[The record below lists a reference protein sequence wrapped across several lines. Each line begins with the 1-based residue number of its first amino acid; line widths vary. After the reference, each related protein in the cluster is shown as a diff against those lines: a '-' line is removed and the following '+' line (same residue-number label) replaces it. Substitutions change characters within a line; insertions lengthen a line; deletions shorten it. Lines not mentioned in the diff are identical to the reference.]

1 MIRTSCVHNHLFVM
15 LFTCAATA
23 LTAAPATAQSA
34 AQPAAAQPETAPL
47 VVMNLAAHPDDEDG
61 STLAYYRRGRDAI
74 AYSVIYTRG
83 EGGQNEI
90 GPELYEELG
99 AIRTRETLGA
109 ARRLGTQV
117 FFLNFK
123 DFGFSKTAAETFER
137 WGGRDEVT
145 ARVVYMIR
153 KLKPDVLFTN
163 HDTLTV
169 GPDRQHG
176 HHQAVGLTAYEAF
189 DLAADPSYHPEQL
202 DEPGVDL
209 WQPKR
214 LFHRL
219 WSPEDGPYDLAV
231 PVGRHDEELGTSYAG
246 MAAEGLHAHASQ
258 GMEMFADLVAGWE
271 ATYFEQYRSAV
282 DAPLTDDDLA
292 ANLPPN
298 QTAEPDLDYW
308 IDSGRIPQLP
318 PDAVTVDDTLTV
330 PGQRVHL
337 NWRLEAFPT
346 RPVRLRLFGA
356 LDTTVVLR
364 DDSLPSDDFV
374 IRRTHPPTIPQ
385 HLFQYARFESRPPLG
400 YVVYDARSSR
410 MLAGG
415 YVSMEIAPAL
425 LVETEAE
432 VMRFE
437 QGENAVPY
445 TIRVFDPSVDTLT
458 IAAALSE
465 DAERRVL
472 DQRQSSLTVASNR
485 IEGRARLRLPA
496 ESEPGAYTVSLTAH
510 AAGGTN
516 GPVTEDK
523 FVRARTFEVDVPADL
538 RVGVVASYDRTL
550 DDALTELGV
559 EHVLLD
565 STDLA
570 AGDFEGLHTIVVD
583 IRAYL
588 VRPDLRLYN
597 EQLLEWVREGGHL
610 VVNYQKTF
618 EWNAEHADP
627 FDAGRNNPGNFAPY
641 PLDLGRDRVT
651 RESAPVTVLHP
662 DHPVVTMP
670 NEIDAADWEGWVQ
683 ERGLYFPQTY
693 DERYTELF
701 SLHDPDEPALAGS
714 TLLADVGSGTYLYT
728 ALVWYRQLKEYHPGA
743 YKMFANMISLP
754 FADGRTAGL

>member
-1 MIRTSCVHNHLFVM
+1 MIRTSSERVPRLVRSFACVVAVLCSV
-15 LFTCAATA
+15 LIP
-23 LTAAPATAQSA
+23 AAPAS
-34 AQPAAAQPETAPL
+34 AQPETAPL

-61 STLAYYRRGRDAI
+61 STLAYYRQGRDAI

-99 AIRTRETLGA
+99 AIRTRETLRA

-189 DLAADPSYHPEQL
+189 ELAADPSYHPEQL

-219 WSPEDGPYDLAV
+219 WSPDDGPYDVAV
-231 PVGRHDEELGTSYAG
+231 PVGRIHEESGISYAG

-258 GMEMFADLVAGWE
+258 GMEMFADLVAGWD
-271 ATYFEQYRSAV
+271 ATYFELYRSAV
-282 DAPLTDDDLA
+282 EAPPTDDDLA

-298 QTAEPDLDYW
+298 RTAEPGLDYW
-308 IDSGRIPQLP
+308 IDAGRIPGLP
-318 PDAVTVDDTLTV
+318 RDAVTVDDTLAV
-330 PGQRVHL
+330 PGQRVRL
-337 NWRLEAFPT
+337 AWDLEAFPT
-346 RPVRLRLFGA
+346 RPVRLRFFGA

-374 IRRTHPPTIPQ
+374 IRRTHPPTIPEP
-385 HLFQYARFESRPPLG
+385 LFQYERVESHPPLG

-415 YVSMEIAPAL
+415 YVPMEMAPAL
-425 LVETEAE
+425 LVEAGAD

-437 QGENAVPY
+437 PGENAVPY
-445 TIRVFDPSVDTLT
+445 TVRVFDPAVDTLT
-458 IAAALSE
+458 VAAALSR
-465 DAERRVL
+465 DAGGVVL
-472 DQRQSSLTVASNR
+472 DQRQSSLMVATDR
-485 IEGRARLRLPA
+485 IESRATLRLP
-496 ESEPGAYTVSLTAH
+496 EQSGPGAYTVSLTAH
-510 AAGGTN
+510 GTN
-516 GPVTEDK
+516 GTTGPVTAGE
-523 FVRARTFEVDVPADL
+523 FVRVRRFDVDVPAGL
-538 RVGVVASYDRTL
+538 RVGVVASYDGTL
-550 DDALTELGV
+550 AGALTELGV

-565 STDLA
+565 SADLA
-570 AGDFEGLHTIVVD
+570 EGTFEDLHTIVVD

-588 VRPDLRLYN
+588 VRPDLRRYN
-597 EQLLEWVREGGHL
+597 ERLLNWVHDGGHL

-618 EWNAEHADP
+618 EWNAEQADP
-627 FDAGRNNPGNFAPY
+627 FDAARNNPGSFAPY
-641 PLDLGRDRVT
+641 PLQLGRERVT
-651 RESAPVTVLHP
+651 REAAPVVHLIP
-662 DHPVVTMP
+662 DHPVVSTP
-670 NEIDAADWEGWVQ
+670 NEVSAADWDGWVQ
-683 ERGLYFPQTY
+683 ERGLYFPQSY
-693 DERYTELF
+693 DERYVELF
-701 SLHDPDEPALAGS
+701 SLHDPDEPALNGS
-714 TLLADVGSGTYLYT
+714 TLLAEYGSGTYLYT

-743 YKMFANMISLP
+743 FKIFANMISLP
-754 FADGRTAGL
+754 FSDGRTAGL